1 MTGDNVEFVCLVVL
15 ASIVGALLVIVVAA
29 AARMFA

>member
-1 MTGDNVEFVCLVVL
+1 MTGDGVKFACLVVL

-29 AARMFA
+29 AARVFA